1 MKFHCYYI
9 LLFVIPGDQLER
21 LLLLESEFGVLPGFT
36 PAVDAVIDY
45 VTTVR
50 FIVCAKGNNN
60 VASTQIYYDDV
71 TIGVS
76 IAAG

>member
-1 MKFHCYYI
+1 M
-9 LLFVIPGDQLER
+9 
-21 LLLLESEFGVLPGFT
+21 ESEFGVLPGFT

>member
-1 MKFHCYYI
+1 MKNYI
-9 LLFVIPGDQLER
+9 LLFLIPGDQLER

-50 FIVCAKGNNN
+50 LQKEATMSQVHNSMITMLLECV
-60 VASTQIYYDDV
+60 
-71 TIGVS
+71 
-76 IAAG
+76 

>member
-1 MKFHCYYI
+1 MKIHCYYI

-36 PAVDAVIDY
+36 PAVDAVIDF

-50 FIVCAKGNNN
+50 LQKEATMLQVHKSMTTMLLEC
-60 VASTQIYYDDV
+60 V
-71 TIGVS
+71 
-76 IAAG
+76 